1 MIFIPVLV
9 FSWRF
14 SRGLRHW
21 GLAVEREGELKPPK
35 KPKMKPKFAAFAA
48 TRRILLASLTID
60 LPNNGTGCP
69 SFRVFLPSTNFISRR
84 KKKERRKKIID
95 YHTVCTGGEKSN
107 RGNPSYNS
115 NTTLQITL
123 EKLTVDGMTD

>member
-48 TRRILLASLTID
+48 TRRFSLPPSRSICRITERGVRPFEFFSRLRILS
-60 LPNNGTGCP
+60 PVG
-69 SFRVFLPSTNFISRR
+69 R
-84 KKKERRKKIID
+84 KKKEEKK
-95 YHTVCTGGEKSN
+95 
-107 RGNPSYNS
+107 
-115 NTTLQITL
+115 
-123 EKLTVDGMTD
+123 